1 MDRTKIVSVEV
12 ALKWQSLDATHID
25 RRYYGRVDLWRDIF
39 PGSLGEQLYQAKI
52 GQLIS
57 QAVGEGELIA
67 SFDPHEVRTIN
78 IGQFNQQPKP
88 GLRVEPHLGRFYPR
102 VFLQGLPNLFA
113 QDKRPFRIIDRDN
126 TSLTIDLNHPFARYA
141 AVVDVRLEEIL
152 GNKEERG
159 GLCNDIGQDITENGP
174 GMQARLSDKSTDFF
188 TQEAF
193 SRLDPR
199 DDQQFYA
206 EPRFV
211 QHVDQTAIQCIGE
224 IYRQFI
230 RQGIKVLD
238 LMSSWVSHI
247 PPDIDTVSITGLGL
261 NRQEM
266 EKNTQL
272 SNMVLHDLNS
282 DPRIPFGNTE
292 FDAVVCTVSVE
303 YLIKPIEVFKDVARV
318 LKPGGVFICSFS
330 ERWFPSKVIK
340 LWLELHP
347 FERMGL
353 VLEYFRRSEEF
364 KVLGT
369 ESVRARP
376 RPPDDKYA
384 GQLATSDPVY
394 VVWGRKN

>member
-152 GNKEERG
+152 GKK
-159 GLCNDIGQDITENGP
+159 
-174 GMQARLSDKSTDFF
+174 KS
-188 TQEAF
+188 EA
-193 SRLDPR
+193 D
-199 DDQQFYA
+199 
-206 EPRFV
+206 
-211 QHVDQTAIQCIGE
+211 
-224 IYRQFI
+224 
-230 RQGIKVLD
+230 
-238 LMSSWVSHI
+238 
-247 PPDIDTVSITGLGL
+247 
-261 NRQEM
+261 
-266 EKNTQL
+266 
-272 SNMVLHDLNS
+272 
-282 DPRIPFGNTE
+282 
-292 FDAVVCTVSVE
+292 
-303 YLIKPIEVFKDVARV
+303 
-318 LKPGGVFICSFS
+318 
-330 ERWFPSKVIK
+330 
-340 LWLELHP
+340 
-347 FERMGL
+347 
-353 VLEYFRRSEEF
+353 
-364 KVLGT
+364 
-369 ESVRARP
+369 
-376 RPPDDKYA
+376 
-384 GQLATSDPVY
+384 Y
-394 VVWGRKN
+394 VMT